1 MPEDIA
7 IQEQTAM
14 NTELWPPLSVIRNAF
29 ETGSAAVPDAGAGV
43 ATVAMPGTTSQA
55 TPQAAPAATPVLH
68 DLLLPLTELA
78 RRREAVAQ
86 RGFTARWAPG
96 RLLSVLHEGRLL
108 GVLLDRCIH
117 GDLWQGWMAAGE
129 ADWASAFD
137 VLLEPDDEP
146 FEPAFGL
153 IQAWNVLTLE
163 PSPQLCARVL
173 GEISATRLAAIR
185 AVHDEWAAQKVLPI
199 APEPGHIALRTV
211 GGVFSVLSG
220 TPLGARDPR
229 ADYQALYR
237 TVGLQ
242 LGSALTPS
250 AKAAPAAHLFL
261 HAPGRRNGPR
271 VAGGAASAAG
281 SAPMDGCGPRSRCSP
296 CAWWCRTWD
305 CSAGVDRKRTT
316 CAFATCPAHRWLRR
330 SANLIVRWKDGVRVD
345 EADRLLRSI
354 SAEVVGGP
362 GTNGV
367 WRLRVDDPVGGL
379 SMLAA
384 SPLVE
389 SAGPAPERHDIRG
402 TGCAARV
409 AAPMPSPGHCCWRWC
424 FLHPAPL
431 PSPPNAPCSS
441 ASPNSSTNRRRCGCR
456 PRATT

>member
-1 MPEDIA
+1 MP
-7 IQEQTAM
+7 
-14 NTELWPPLSVIRNAF
+14 
-29 ETGSAAVPDAGAGV
+29 G
-43 ATVAMPGTTSQA
+43 AMPPAASA
-55 TPQAAPAATPVLH
+55 VAAPALQ

-86 RGFTARWAPG
+86 RAFPARWAPG
-96 RLLSVLHEGRLL
+96 RLVSVVHEGRLL

-173 GEISATRLAAIR
+173 GEVSATRLAAIR

-220 TPLGARDPR
+220 TPLGAQDSR

-242 LGSALTPS
+242 LGSALTQAPE
-250 AKAAPAAHLFL
+250 AAPAAPASPRARPQERPEGGWWGSIRRWFGADGWMRPAFAVLALCVVVQNVGLLGGRGSEEDDVRFRNVPT
-261 HAPGRRNGPR
+261 AP
-271 VAGGAASAAG
+271 AAASA
-281 SAPMDGCGPRSRCSP
+281 
-296 CAWWCRTWD
+296 
-305 CSAGVDRKRTT
+305 
-316 CAFATCPAHRWLRR
+316 
-330 SANLIVRWKDGVRVD
+330 NLVVRWKDGVRVD
-345 EADRLLRSI
+345 EADRLLRTI

-379 SMLAA
+379 SLLAA

-389 SAGPAPERHDIRG
+389 SAGPASER
-402 TGCAARV
+402 
-409 AAPMPSPGHCCWRWC
+409 P
-424 FLHPAPL
+424 
-431 PSPPNAPCSS
+431 
-441 ASPNSSTNRRRCGCR
+441 
-456 PRATT
+456 

>member
-1 MPEDIA
+1 
-7 IQEQTAM
+7 M

-29 ETGSAAVPDAGAGV
+29 ETGHAAVPDAAAAGV

-55 TPQAAPAATPVLH
+55 TPQAAPAAMPVLQG
-68 DLLLPLTELA
+68 LLLPLTELA

-173 GEISATRLAAIR
+173 GEVSATRLAAIR
-185 AVHDEWAAQKVLPI
+185 AVHDEWAEQKVLPI

-242 LGSALTPS
+242 LGSALTASPG
-250 AKAAPAAHLFL
+250 AAPAAP
-261 HAPGRRNGPR
+261 ASPRARPQERPEGGWWGSIRRWF
-271 VAGGAASAAG
+271 GA
-281 SAPMDGCGPRSRCSP
+281 DGWMRP
-296 CAWWCRTWD
+296 
-305 CSAGVDRKRTT
+305 
-316 CAFATCPAHRWLRR
+316 AFAVLALCVVVQNVGLLGGRGSEEDEVRFRNVPTTPAVS
-330 SANLIVRWKDGVRVD
+330 SANLVVRWKDGVRVD
-345 EADRLLRSI
+345 EADRLLRTM

-389 SAGPAPERHDIRG
+389 SAGPASER
-402 TGCAARV
+402 
-409 AAPMPSPGHCCWRWC
+409 P
-424 FLHPAPL
+424 
-431 PSPPNAPCSS
+431 
-441 ASPNSSTNRRRCGCR
+441 
-456 PRATT
+456 

>member
-1 MPEDIA
+1 
-7 IQEQTAM
+7 M

-29 ETGSAAVPDAGAGV
+29 ETGHAAVPDAAVAAAAGV
-43 ATVAMPGTTSQA
+43 ATVAMPGS
-55 TPQAAPAATPVLH
+55 TPHAASRAASAATPALQ

-173 GEISATRLAAIR
+173 GEVSATRLAAIR

-250 AKAAPAAHLFL
+250 AKAAPAAPVPPR
-261 HAPGRRNGPR
+261 ARPQERPEGGWWGSIRRWF
-271 VAGGAASAAG
+271 GA
-281 SAPMDGCGPRSRCSP
+281 DGWMRP
-296 CAWWCRTWD
+296 
-305 CSAGVDRKRTT
+305 
-316 CAFATCPAHRWLRR
+316 AFAVLALCVVVQNVGLLGGRGSEEDEVRFRNVPTAPAMTQ
-330 SANLIVRWKDGVRVD
+330 ANLVVRWKDGVRVD
-345 EADRLLRSI
+345 EADRLLRTM

-389 SAGPAPERHDIRG
+389 SAGPVSER
-402 TGCAARV
+402 
-409 AAPMPSPGHCCWRWC
+409 P
-424 FLHPAPL
+424 
-431 PSPPNAPCSS
+431 
-441 ASPNSSTNRRRCGCR
+441 
-456 PRATT
+456 